1 MSGKGWQG
9 NYFEDFTL
17 GTRLDCPPDRTV
29 TAGDA
34 AAYIALTG
42 DRTAAFCGASQQA
55 HPLVVFHTVFGQTV
69 RPISLNARA
78 NLGYAGIRWGA
89 PEAHFWVG
97 RCKRQEGD
105 REAEQQFFERALQ
118 LAPGYVAAQRA
129 LGR

>member
-9 NYFEDFTL
+9 NYFEDFAL
-17 GTRLDCPPDRTV
+17 GTRLDCPPDRTL

-42 DRTAAFCGASQQA
+42 DRTAAFCGSSQQA

-89 PEAHFWVG
+89 PVFF
-97 RCKRQEGD
+97 GD
-105 REAEQQFFERALQ
+105 TL
-118 LAPGYVAAQRA
+118 
-129 LGR
+129 